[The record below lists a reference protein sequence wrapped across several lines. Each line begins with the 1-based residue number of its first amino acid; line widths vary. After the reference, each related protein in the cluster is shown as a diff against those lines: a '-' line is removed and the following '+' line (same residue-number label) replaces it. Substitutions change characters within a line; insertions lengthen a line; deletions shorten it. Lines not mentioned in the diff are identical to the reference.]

1 MSSRVKVVV
10 TGAAG
15 QIAYSL
21 IPRLVDGKTFGDR
34 TVDLCLVEI
43 PQVVSKLKGLVM
55 ELEDSYFPHMG
66 EVTYTD
72 NFEEASHD
80 ADWFLLVGSIPR
92 GIVYEGKKI
101 EERSDL
107 LKINGGIFVNQG
119 KAIGNNAKDNAKIL
133 VVGNPANT
141 NALIG
146 KNASGKD
153 TQLWMAMTMLDALR
167 AKAQLSQKLDCHVD
181 DIYRLAIFGN
191 HSPTMF
197 PDLENTF
204 VAGKNA
210 YQEIDDHEWV
220 ENDFLPKIQQR
231 GAEIIKARGASSAS
245 SAARAACDTVKA
257 VEHPTRSGDVF
268 NAAVMSDGAYGM
280 PKDIFSGFPLIS
292 DGKGSVEIVR
302 DFSLSDFAKKGLEKT
317 ANELV
322 EERDLVK
329 DLI

>member
-1 MSSRVKVVV
+1 
-10 TGAAG
+10 
-15 QIAYSL
+15 
-21 IPRLVDGKTFGDR
+21 
-34 TVDLCLVEI
+34 
-43 PQVVSKLKGLVM
+43 
-55 ELEDSYFPHMG
+55 
-66 EVTYTD
+66 
-72 NFEEASHD
+72 
-80 ADWFLLVGSIPR
+80 
-92 GIVYEGKKI
+92 
-101 EERSDL
+101 
-107 LKINGGIFVNQG
+107 
-119 KAIGNNAKDNAKIL
+119 
-133 VVGNPANT
+133 
-141 NALIG
+141 
-146 KNASGKD
+146 
-153 TQLWMAMTMLDALR
+153 MTMLDALR

-280 PKDIFSGFPLIS
+280 PEGVFSGFPLIS
-292 DGKGSVEIVR
+292 DGEGSVEIVR
-302 DFSLSDFAKKGLEKT
+302 DYSLSDFAKKGLEKT